1 MGIECYDPRKVV
13 PDIIAV
19 LAKHKVRI
27 FLWDR
32 ICEDVRAE
40 LTTQVIADAKSAREE
55 GTP

>member
-1 MGIECYDPRKVV
+1 MAIECYDPRKVV